1 MTQQQLLPQL
11 LNEWLDLL
19 ESRHPTEIEFGLDRI
34 GRVATQ
40 LGLLPL
46 DPLGSHF
53 ISTKQIGAKQR
64 ATKPIAKKVIT
75 VAGTN
80 GKGSCVAAID
90 SILRKAGYRVGTYT
104 SPHLIDYN
112 ERICIDGAPV
122 DDESIC
128 AAFEKIES
136 ARGDTS
142 LSYFEFGTLAAFLV
156 MAEHDLDVAILE
168 VGLGGRLDAVNLID
182 SDVAVVTSIALDHQ
196 DWLGDDLNLIA
207 AEKAAVGR
215 EGKPLIYGDETP
227 IPGLLQTANQ
237 MKVKLL
243 LNGPDFSL
251 DQFGLAFDV
260 INETHLPPISIVCA
274 LQAAT
279 LLNGLLL
286 NSKLSTAT
294 MEKGLSEV
302 RLQGRF
308 QQLDVYG
315 VKLILDVAHN
325 PQAAGLLADRLH
337 SLSGQVIAVAGM
349 MKDKDIDGILEP
361 MLPLVKSW
369 YFCDI
374 PGQERAERAQNII
387 LLMYNTKL
395 LEGSLI
401 SDILVAEEKS
411 PVSAVKKAL
420 AAAKKGDT
428 VVVFGSFF
436 TVGPVLNW
444 LEQLG
449 HEKLE
454 NEKPENDPSDN
465 KGAGSLSGE

>member
-1 MTQQQLLPQL
+1 MRQQQQLPQL

-19 ESRHPTEIEFGLDRI
+19 ESRHPTEIEFGLNRI

-40 LGLLPL
+40 LGLLPS
-46 DPLGSHF
+46 DPLESHF
-53 ISTKQIGAKQR
+53 VSIKQSGAHQR

-90 SILRKAGYRVGTYT
+90 SILRTTGYRVGTYT
-104 SPHLIDYN
+104 SPHLIHYN
-112 ERICIDGAPV
+112 ERICIDGTPV

-136 ARGDTS
+136 ARGDIS

-156 MAEHDLDVAILE
+156 MAEHDLDVAVLE

-182 SDVAVVTSIALDHQ
+182 SDIAVVTSIALDHQ
-196 DWLGDDLNLIA
+196 DWLGNDLDIIA

-227 IPGLLQTANQ
+227 VPGLLQTAKQ

-251 DQFGLAFDV
+251 DQFGLSFDV
-260 INETHLPPISIVCA
+260 TNKTQLPPISIVCG
-274 LQAAT
+274 LKAASLLDSQ
-279 LLNGLLL
+279 LLNR
-286 NSKLSTAT
+286 KLSTAII
-294 MEKGLSEV
+294 EKGLSDV
-302 RLQGRF
+302 QLQGRF

-325 PQAAGLLADRLH
+325 PQAAGLLADRLAAFP
-337 SLSGQVIAVAGM
+337 GQVIAVAGM

-374 PGQERAERAQNII
+374 PGQERAERARNII

-395 LEGSLI
+395 LEDRLI

-411 PVSAVKKAL
+411 PVLAVKKAL

-449 HEKLE
+449 YETLG
-454 NEKPENDPSDN
+454 NEKPENDQSENKPS
-465 KGAGSLSGE
+465 E

>member
-1 MTQQQLLPQL
+1 MTQQQQLPQL

-19 ESRHPTEIEFGLDRI
+19 ESRHPTEIELGLNRI

-40 LGLLPL
+40 LGLLPS
-46 DPLGSHF
+46 DPLESHF
-53 ISTKQIGAKQR
+53 VSMKQGGTHKR

-90 SILRKAGYRVGTYT
+90 SILRAAGYRVGTYT
-104 SPHLIDYN
+104 SPHLIHYN
-112 ERICIDGAPV
+112 ERICIDGTPV

-156 MAEHDLDVAILE
+156 MAEYDLDVAVLE

-182 SDVAVVTSIALDHQ
+182 SDIAVVTSIALDHQ
-196 DWLGDDLNLIA
+196 DWLGSDLDIIA

-215 EGKPLIYGDETP
+215 EGKPLIYGDEIP
-227 IPGLLQTANQ
+227 VPGLLQTAKQ

-243 LNGPDFSL
+243 LNGHDFSQ
-251 DQFGLAFDV
+251 DQFGLSFDV
-260 INETHLPPISIVCA
+260 TNKTQLPPISIVCA
-274 LQAAT
+274 LQAASLLDSQ
-279 LLNGLLL
+279 LLNR
-286 NSKLSTAT
+286 KLSTAII
-294 MEKGLSEV
+294 EKGLSDV
-302 RLQGRF
+302 QLQGRF

-325 PQAAGLLADRLH
+325 PQAAGLLADRLAA
-337 SLSGQVIAVAGM
+337 LPGQVIAVAGM

-374 PGQERAERAQNII
+374 PGQERAERARNII

-395 LEGSLI
+395 LEDRLI

-411 PVSAVKKAL
+411 PIVAVKKAL

-449 HEKLE
+449 HETLG
-454 NEKPENDPSDN
+454 NEKPEND
-465 KGAGSLSGE
+465 

>member
-1 MTQQQLLPQL
+1 M
-11 LNEWLDLL
+11 
-19 ESRHPTEIEFGLDRI
+19 
-34 GRVATQ
+34 
-40 LGLLPL
+40 
-46 DPLGSHF
+46 
-53 ISTKQIGAKQR
+53 
-64 ATKPIAKKVIT
+64 
-75 VAGTN
+75 
-80 GKGSCVAAID
+80 
-90 SILRKAGYRVGTYT
+90 GTYT
-104 SPHLIDYN
+104 SPHLIHYN
-112 ERICIDGAPV
+112 ERICIDGTPV

-156 MAEHDLDVAILE
+156 MAEYDLDVAVLE

-182 SDVAVVTSIALDHQ
+182 SDIAVVTSIALDHQ
-196 DWLGDDLNLIA
+196 DWLGSDLDIIA

-215 EGKPLIYGDETP
+215 EGKPLIYGDEIP
-227 IPGLLQTANQ
+227 VPGLLQTAKQ

-243 LNGPDFSL
+243 LNGHDFSQ
-251 DQFGLAFDV
+251 DQFGLSFDV
-260 INETHLPPISIVCA
+260 TNKTQLPPISIVCA
-274 LQAAT
+274 LQAASLLVSQ
-279 LLNGLLL
+279 LLNR
-286 NSKLSTAT
+286 KLSTAII
-294 MEKGLSEV
+294 EKGLSDV
-302 RLQGRF
+302 QLQGRF

-325 PQAAGLLADRLH
+325 PQAAGLLADRLTA
-337 SLSGQVIAVAGM
+337 LPGQVIAVAGM
-349 MKDKDIDGILEP
+349 MKDKDIEGILEP

-374 PGQERAERAQNII
+374 PGQERAERARNII
-387 LLMYNTKL
+387 LLMYDTKL
-395 LEGSLI
+395 LEDRLI

-411 PVSAVKKAL
+411 PIVAVKKAL

-449 HEKLE
+449 HETLG
-454 NEKPENDPSDN
+454 NEKPEND
-465 KGAGSLSGE
+465 